1 MYERLSEPQGRFQD
15 AVQMAAR
22 SRVAQQPCFTRQLK
36 LKLHMKRPTYHLDAY
51 DKPLSEQSRTA
62 FRNAATTSPS
72 TLNGIS
78 AIAVSKVSCARVLR
92 LDSEL

>member
-1 MYERLSEPQGRFQD
+1 
-15 AVQMAAR
+15 MAAR

-78 AIAVSKVSCARVLR
+78 AIALTKVYFGHAVRV
-92 LDSEL
+92 DPES